1 MKACVFCFSW
11 YQPGDGSTRVLITP
25 DCQFQRLVWKQRD
38 EKQASVFLFRSLQD
52 ILCIMSEKPFRS
64 RLFPSLTWHQ
74 IKKWHIMYCVY
85 YASFCRWCW
94 GHQILVNLQPGRS
107 SHRAWSEGQSIVL
120 FISSFGPLWS
130 DSEQYTYQSQN
141 NLHFRKHT
149 CP

>member
-1 MKACVFCFSW
+1 MLFCHFFVKRRRQLVSLAFIKYRFSFLFKISGFLFPGQIKACVFCFSW

-52 ILCIMSEKPFRS
+52 ILCIISENPFRS

-107 SHRAWSEGQSIVL
+107 SHHA
-120 FISSFGPLWS
+120 
-130 DSEQYTYQSQN
+130 
-141 NLHFRKHT
+141 
-149 CP
+149 